1 MGGGGA
7 AAMPPSQEVIH
18 ADEDETSPLVGVAQA
33 APEAEAPQD
42 AAVPPA
48 PFPRWRRLPFLGPT
62 LDCVAVVGRTLYR
75 ELHE

>member
-18 ADEDETSPLVGVAQA
+18 ADEDETTP
-33 APEAEAPQD
+33 PEAEAPHD

-62 LDCVAVVGRTLYR
+62 LDCVAVVGQTLYR